1 MSSLPSERIEEE
13 GAPKPNPRERFFED
27 VPEDE
32 LRRVFVWPNLLSI
45 ELIGGL
51 LLLLLLGLLAVLVNA
66 PLETLA
72 NDEKTPDPSKA
83 PWYFLGLQELLLHM
97 HPSLAGVIVPGVV
110 ILGLMAIPYIDRERV
125 GTGIYFTTK
134 KGLPIALFSLAY
146 TAVWEVALI
155 LMDQYLPAAEGGHGL
170 GPYLHTVLGWPEWIS
185 AIVVPSA
192 IMLFI
197 PALLVLLVRRRWQA
211 DRREVMIALYAF
223 FFASFWTLTLV
234 GTFFRGESMNLVLPW
249 NLPGFTQ

>member
-1 MSSLPSERIEEE
+1 MSSLPSERREAEARPQA
-13 GAPKPNPRERFFED
+13 GSRERFFED
-27 VPEDE
+27 VPEEE
-32 LRRVFVWPNLLSI
+32 LRRVYVWPNLLSI

-51 LLLLLLGLLAVLVNA
+51 LLLLLLSLLAIFVNA
-66 PLETLA
+66 PLESLA

-146 TAVWEVALI
+146 TAVWELALI
-155 LMDQYLPAAEGGHGL
+155 LLDQYLPAAEGGHGL

-197 PALLVLLVRRRWQA
+197 PALLVWLVKRRWQA
-211 DRREVMIALYAF
+211 DTREVMIALYAF
-223 FFASFWTLTLV
+223 FFASFWTLTIV

-249 NLPGFTQ
+249 NLPGFSQ